1 VKPGWVVAVAVVLG
15 ACGSDSPATRDS
27 ASSTRTAAPVTA
39 APDTAP
45 APAPTTTR
53 PAPTTTTRATDDCA
67 VALQRPPS
75 RSLAASFPTAL
86 GFAPDG
92 RLFFTERSGTIKVVQ
107 DAATKVF
114 GTVATVTTGERG
126 LLGLAI
132 SPTFA
137 TDRLVYT
144 FHSARS
150 GTTQEVVRWTD
161 CAGVGRNPE
170 TIVELPAGTG
180 CCHKGGRLAFGPD
193 GKLYVTLGEQS
204 TPAAAA
210 DISDVRGKVLRY
222 NPDGSIPA
230 DNPYGNAVWA
240 SGFRNPFGLAISP
253 AGRVAVT
260 DNGPS
265 GDAGSPGTGYDIVHT
280 NVTRGSAGQWPAC
293 YGYSRPIRGATCAG
307 EEPDWSSETQA
318 VVPTGAEFV
327 SASGPAPYAGKL
339 VFCTLND
346 GMKVLTEGSPHATV
360 TDGDPNCRLDVTQG
374 PDNALYVADTDA
386 IHRIG

>member
-27 ASSTRTAAPVTA
+27 ASPTTTAAPVTA

-45 APAPTTTR
+45 APAPSTTR

-75 RSLAASFPTAL
+75 RTLAASFPTAL

-107 DAATKVF
+107 DGATKVF

-150 GTTQEVVRWTD
+150 GTTQEVVPHPPERARDGRW
-161 CAGVGRNPE
+161 GSG
-170 TIVELPAGTG
+170 
-180 CCHKGGRLAFGPD
+180 GPD
-193 GKLYVTLGEQS
+193 RGVECKQGEHL
-204 TPAAAA
+204 
-210 DISDVRGKVLRY
+210 VL
-222 NPDGSIPA
+222 S
-230 DNPYGNAVWA
+230 
-240 SGFRNPFGLAISP
+240 SP
-253 AGRVAVT
+253 
-260 DNGPS
+260 S
-265 GDAGSPGTGYDIVHT
+265 SP
-280 NVTRGSAGQWPAC
+280 
-293 YGYSRPIRGATCAG
+293 
-307 EEPDWSSETQA
+307 
-318 VVPTGAEFV
+318 
-327 SASGPAPYAGKL
+327 
-339 VFCTLND
+339 
-346 GMKVLTEGSPHATV
+346 
-360 TDGDPNCRLDVTQG
+360 
-374 PDNALYVADTDA
+374 
-386 IHRIG
+386 